1 MYLRAMDD
9 SAQATAAQ
17 AGTARRGDAAGQH
30 TSAADSQ
37 ADEAATGLFQLACLV
52 QGTYARVSEHHD
64 LTPVQ
69 ARLLCIL
76 ADGPRGMAE
85 LARCFDVEKAALTGL
100 IDRAERRGLVKRSP
114 VPGDRR
120 ALRVTP
126 TDTGRRAAA
135 AFHAEVNTELSRL
148 LAPLTPRDR
157 KHFRN
162 TMAEILRQGPR
173 FSRAPER
180 PAI

>member
-1 MYLRAMDD
+1 MDD

-17 AGTARRGDAAGQH
+17 AATAQRAEAAGPP
-30 TSAADSQ
+30 TGADDSH
-37 ADEAATGLFQLACLV
+37 ADDATTGLFQLACLV
-52 QGTYARVSEHHD
+52 QGTYARVSERHH

-114 VPGDRR
+114 MPGDRR

-148 LAPLTPRDR
+148 LAPLAPHDR
-157 KHFRN
+157 KHFRK
-162 TMAEILRQGPR
+162 TMAEILQQSRS
-173 FSRAPER
+173 FSRAAER
-180 PAI
+180 PHF

>member
-9 SAQATAAQ
+9 SAQATAAH
-17 AGTARRGDAAGQH
+17 AGTARRGEAAEQH
-30 TSAADSQ
+30 TSAVDSQ

-120 ALRVTP
+120 ALHVTP
-126 TDTGRRAAA
+126 TDTGRRAAD

-148 LAPLTPRDR
+148 LAPLARHDR
-157 KHFRN
+157 QHFRK
-162 TMAEILRQGPR
+162 TMTEILAQSRMA
-173 FSRAPER
+173 SRAPEQPR
-180 PAI
+180 S